1 MENLKENRKIN
12 FCDFSD
18 AEVTNYDLIPKG
30 TIAKV
35 NLKIKPGGNNDKS
48 LGLTNNY
55 ATRSDATDSIY
66 LNCEYTILAGEYI
79 GRKIWS
85 LIGLYSPRNDNYWG
99 DIGRGFIRAILN
111 SSSGFADND
120 NSPEAIK
127 ARQINNLADLD
138 GIEFIARIDVADD
151 DKYGKKN
158 VIRTA
163 ITPEHKSYNLVMK
176 QAASNDLTINDL
188 VINEDRGSDE

>member
-1 MENLKENRKIN
+1 MGNLKENRKIN
-12 FCDFSD
+12 FCDFND

-35 NLKIKPGGNNDKS
+35 NLKIKPGGYNDKS
-48 LGLTNNY
+48 LGLTNGY

-85 LIGLYSPRNDNYWG
+85 LIGLYSPRNDNCWG
-99 DIGRGFIRAILN
+99 DIGRGFIRSILN

-158 VIRTA
+158 IIRTA
-163 ITPEHKSYNLVMK
+163 ITSEHKSYNSVMK
-176 QAASNDLTINDL
+176 QTAINDLTTNDL
-188 VINEDRGSDE
+188 AINEDRGSDE